1 MNMTLNSG
9 LKTIPVWVVL
19 EAQVLAWRWNLQ
31 SVCGDRSQDYSI
43 QYKFMISDGD
53 SVV

>member
-9 LKTIPVWVVL
+9 LKTIPVWVDL

-31 SVCGDRSQDYSI
+31 SVCGVGVKTTPFDTNL
-43 QYKFMISDGD
+43 
-53 SVV
+53 